1 MEKTDNMP
9 KEIKEW
15 NDAIRAIAKL
25 SKWMYDAC
33 LHEGFTPEQ
42 SIRMATAYLQSQFS
56 AAAKTK

>member
-1 MEKTDNMP
+1 MKNTDNIP
-9 KEIKEW
+9 QEVKEL

-42 SIRMATAYLQSQFS
+42 SMRMATAYLQSQFS
-56 AAAKTK
+56 AATKTK

>member
-1 MEKTDNMP
+1 MEKTDNMS

-42 SIRMATAYLQSQFS
+42 SIRMAIAYLQSQFS
-56 AAAKTK
+56 MATNTK